1 MLHKTNPYVIAVLAV
16 ASLVNASMVTAAG
29 TGSETVRHS
38 GIVTS
43 VDRARGILT
52 LHEMG
57 PWKGP
62 DTKPTQLSIAVQ
74 PTTTVDLVQRSAVA
88 RDGGWP
94 GAYVESPLKP
104 TDLRA
109 GDFATVSTMHDGT
122 RLVAVSIDLVKPSDE

>member
-52 LHEMG
+52 LHEM
-57 PWKGP
+57 
-62 DTKPTQLSIAVQ
+62 
-74 PTTTVDLVQRSAVA
+74 
-88 RDGGWP
+88 DGGWP
-94 GAYVESPLKP
+94 GAYVESPLKA